1 MTDFATRTF
10 RCPECG
16 NTEFYCY
23 PQTVVVGREKHDWEY
38 TCTKCKCVTV
48 LITVE
53 WRPDTL
59 YDKAYKKDPEQTV
72 ALDDMYHSTGMT
84 DDEYRAHLKIIAE
97 AKE

>member
-23 PQTVVVGREKHDWEY
+23 PQTVVVGREKNDWEY

-48 LITVE
+48 LQTID
-53 WRPDTL
+53 WRS
-59 YDKAYKKDPEQTV
+59 
-72 ALDDMYHSTGMT
+72 DDG
-84 DDEYRAHLKIIAE
+84 KC
-97 AKE
+97 

>member
-1 MTDFATRTF
+1 MTDFATGTF

-16 NTEFYCY
+16 NMEFYCY
-23 PQTVVVGREKHDWEY
+23 PQTVRLGKEKHDWEY

-48 LITVE
+48 LRTVE

-59 YDKAYKKDPEQTV
+59 HDKAYKKNPEQTV
-72 ALDDMYHSTGMT
+72 VLDDMYHSTGMT

-97 AKE
+97 REG

>member
-23 PQTVVVGREKHDWEY
+23 PQTVVVGREKQNWEY

-48 LITVE
+48 LRTVE
-53 WRPDTL
+53 WHTGTIH
-59 YDKAYKKDPEQTV
+59 DKAYKKDPKATIE
-72 ALDDMYHSTGMT
+72 LDDVYRDTNMP
-84 DDEYRAHLKIIAE
+84 DEEYRARLRIIAGE
-97 AKE
+97 EE

>member
-10 RCPECG
+10 RCPKCG

-23 PQTVVVGREKHDWEY
+23 PQTMTVGKEKHDWEY

-48 LITVE
+48 LWTVE

-59 YDKAYKKDPEQTV
+59 HDKAYKKDPKQTV
-72 ALDDMYHSTGMT
+72 ALDDIYHSTDMT

-97 AKE
+97 REE